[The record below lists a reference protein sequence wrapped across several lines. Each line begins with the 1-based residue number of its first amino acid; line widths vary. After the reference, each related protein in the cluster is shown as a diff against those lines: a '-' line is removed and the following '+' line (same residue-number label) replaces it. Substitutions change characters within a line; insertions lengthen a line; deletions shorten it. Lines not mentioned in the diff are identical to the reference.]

1 MCAGE
6 HTLDVRFNVDSCQS
20 KNQTALREREKKR
33 ENSYT
38 KTVPE
43 RERKKERKK
52 EEERVLIFKKK
63 EIKHT

>member
-6 HTLDVRFNVDSCQS
+6 HTLDVGFNVDSCQS

-43 RERKKERKK
+43 RERERKK

-63 EIKHT
+63 EIKYT